1 MNIEL
6 FFEKMTNEFDLGK
19 IISKPLR
26 VTGGLTHKMYK
37 VETDKNKYIVKL
49 LNPNIMKRSTALG
62 NFEKA
67 DKFEEIF
74 KENNIEAIYSIVFI
88 I

>member
-6 FFEKMTNEFDLGK
+6 FFEK
-19 IISKPLR
+19 ISKELNLGNITSKPSR
-26 VTGGLTHKMYK
+26 VSGGLTHKMYK
-37 VETDKNKYIVKL
+37 FETDKDKYIVKL

-74 KENNIEAIYSIVFI
+74 LLVES
-88 I
+88 